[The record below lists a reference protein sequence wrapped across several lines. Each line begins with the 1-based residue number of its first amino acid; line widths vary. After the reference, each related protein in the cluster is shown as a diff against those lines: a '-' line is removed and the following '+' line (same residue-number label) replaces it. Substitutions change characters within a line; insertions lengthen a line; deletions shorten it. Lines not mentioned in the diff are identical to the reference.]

1 MRLLNGI
8 WKTYDQ
14 IRAKVDELSASNFLM
29 KKAIVVFAFA
39 RAQLLRDCIQS
50 ILSADG
56 SQNWLKVLV
65 LQVGHADIEEVVRE
79 FEANFDLVLRL
90 KAQHQTALG
99 NINQNRIIGT
109 SICFDLLGSE
119 IVLGIEEDTMIGY
132 DALCFIDQMVERYH
146 SKKAFRGIN
155 LGSLEPKT
163 EENLHTYSLLRFG
176 LQGQAGVLT
185 RKSWLKFSTQKLLN
199 DISLEG
205 WDSRIEYQLKN
216 GFMVTPNASRF
227 LDRGWDG
234 THAPSDPLHS
244 YFEKQ
249 RSSWVGTDPITS
261 YEFLRVDVRH
271 SWRDD
276 AINFKLRDSLFF
288 ILRARHI
295 GHAVYVLW
303 KKFKLPQF
311 FLRTKH

>member
-1 MRLLNGI
+1 MRLLNGT

-65 LQVGHADIEEVVRE
+65 LQVGHAEVEEVVRE

-99 NINQNRIIGT
+99 NINQNRITGT
-109 SICFDLLGSE
+109 SICFDLLGSD

-146 SKKAFRGIN
+146 SNKAFRGIN

-163 EENLHTYSLLRFG
+163 EENFYSYSLLRFG
-176 LQGQAGVLT
+176 LHGQAGALT
-185 RKSWLKFSTQKLLN
+185 RKTWEKFSPKELLG
-199 DISLEG
+199 DISREG
-205 WDSRIEYQLKN
+205 WDSKIEYQLKT
-216 GFMVTPNASRF
+216 GFMATPNASRF
-227 LDRGWDG
+227 LDRGWAG
-234 THAPSDPLHS
+234 THAPSDSMHP

-249 RSSWVGTDPITS
+249 RLSWVGRDPITS
-261 YEFLRVDVRH
+261 SKFLRMDVRH
-271 SWRDD
+271 SWRID
-276 AINFKLRDSLFF
+276 AVNFRLRDSVFF
-288 ILRARHI
+288 IIRGNPIGYLFYRFWRKLR
-295 GHAVYVLW
+295 LP
-303 KKFKLPQF
+303 KFTPS
-311 FLRTKH
+311 R